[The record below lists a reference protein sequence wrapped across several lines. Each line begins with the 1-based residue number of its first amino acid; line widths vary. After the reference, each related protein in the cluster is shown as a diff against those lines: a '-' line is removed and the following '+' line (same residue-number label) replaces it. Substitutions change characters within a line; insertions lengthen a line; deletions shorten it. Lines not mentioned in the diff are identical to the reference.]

1 MKNIGNRIQTL
12 GVALAVICSIGS
24 VAFAASSLTTT
35 INGSKA
41 TALSTINSEKA
52 SAYTTYNGSG
62 AVSVQST
69 LVSKNF
75 AKGEWHNTTRTK
87 GTYGTVSVTVYK
99 PKADV
104 TMRVTSKH
112 SVSVGNQSWNGTTE
126 KKYGNH

>member
-1 MKNIGNRIQTL
+1 MKNIGKRILTL

-69 LVSKNF
+69 LYSKNYVI
-75 AKGEWHNTTRTK
+75 GEGHNTTRTK
-87 GTYGTVSVTVYK
+87 GNYGTASVIVLK
-99 PKADV
+99 PTGDV
-104 TMRVTSKH
+104 TKRVTSKH

-126 KKYGNH
+126 KTYGNH

>member
-1 MKNIGNRIQTL
+1 MKKFGKRILALGLTL
-12 GVALAVICSIGS
+12 GVICSIGS

-35 INGSKA
+35 INGSIA

-69 LVSKNF
+69 LVSKNY
-75 AKGEWHNTTRTK
+75 ANGEWHNTTRSK
-87 GTYGTVSVTVYK
+87 GTYGTASVTVYK
-99 PKADV
+99 PKDDV
-104 TMRVTSKH
+104 TKRVTSKH

-126 KKYGNH
+126 KTYGNY

>member
-1 MKNIGNRIQTL
+1 MKNIGKRILTL

-75 AKGEWHNTTRTK
+75 EHNALHNTTRTK
-87 GTYGTVSVTVYK
+87 GTYGTVSVTVLK
-99 PKADV
+99 PSGDV
-104 TMRVTSKH
+104 NLRVTSKH